1 MFVDWKVNLGQTDVQ
16 QANITKSLRKEKGGT
31 VQYLVSLL
39 WQLGVPLKIW
49 CKSSPFTVDSTSVIG
64 SI

>member
-16 QANITKSLRKEKGGT
+16 QANITKGFRKEKGGT

-39 WQLGVPLKIW
+39 WQSGVKIW
-49 CKSSPFTVDSTSVIG
+49 
-64 SI
+64 